1 MIRAG
6 VVAEMGRDWSSY
18 SPFIPENLRRGYLA
32 NMARDGAYGG
42 HPELAALGRLYGV
55 KILVWG
61 ANAPHDVEI
70 IAPNVGADAPTV
82 VLAHRNEDSSMN
94 HYWAVGR
101 RPHEVR
107 SPSVPPMLA
116 CVRREG
122 ASRYS
127 IFP

>member
-6 VVAEMGRDWSSY
+6 VVAEMGRDWSNY
-18 SPFIPENLRRGYLA
+18 SPFIPEGLRRGYLA
-32 NMARDGAYGG
+32 NMALDSAYGG
-42 HPELAALGRLYGV
+42 HPELRALSGLYGV

-61 ANAPHDVEI
+61 ATAPHDVEI

-82 VLAHRNEDSSMN
+82 VLAHRNDGSSMN

-101 RPHEVR
+101 RSHAVR

-116 CVRREG
+116 CVRRVRV
-122 ASRYS
+122 ASP
-127 IFP
+127 FP